1 MSERSASPAE
11 APALDSLVG
20 DTSIVK
26 MASAAAPV
34 CADTAASG
42 AVRQSA
48 QAMDEVVVSGTLRA
62 VRKSESPI
70 AVETYSKEFF
80 RKNPTPNLFEG
91 LSIANGL
98 QPQIACNVCNTGD
111 IHINGMEGPYTMVLI
126 DGMPIVSSLSTIYG
140 LMGIPTSLIQR
151 VEVVKGPASTLYG
164 SDAVAGLINIITKD
178 PKGAPRFSAD
188 IFGTTQQEI
197 NADFGA
203 KAKLGNASTL
213 LGING
218 YWYDTPHD
226 QNGDGF
232 TDVTQQRRVSVF
244 NKWSFG
250 RRGGMPA
257 SLAARLFAEE
267 RWGGQLAWNRSLRGS
282 DGVYGESILTKRA
295 ELFGTYGMDIGG
307 ERVLLEYS
315 YNYHHQ
321 DSWYGATPYFARQH
335 TAFAQARWEKTLG
348 NHNLLAGLPIRFLRY
363 DDNTPA
369 TATADGAV
377 NAPATTYLPG
387 AFVQDEWKVSRAWTT
402 LLGMRYEHH
411 NVQGSI
417 LSPRLALKWAPS
429 RYQIFRFSGG
439 NGFRVVNLATEDH
452 LALSGARALVIA
464 EELRP
469 EKSWNGSVNYTGT
482 YTPGFGSA
490 VLDLSAFYTRFSNKI
505 VPDYNTNPQQIIY
518 QNLVGYG
525 VSKGVSANLDLSV
538 RNGLKA
544 LLGATLMD
552 VYTMQEDGERAIT
565 RQTQL
570 FAPRWQATWAV
581 SYGLRESGLT
591 FDLTGKVYGPQRLPV
606 VPDDYRP
613 EYSPV
618 FALANFQATK
628 KFARSIEVYAA
639 VKNLLNFFPP
649 DPILHAD
656 DPFDRPGGKHFDEG
670 GVARPDTNPRG
681 YTFDPSYNYAP
692 LQGLK
697 ALLGLRYTMK

>member
-1 MSERSASPAE
+1 
-11 APALDSLVG
+11 
-20 DTSIVK
+20 
-26 MASAAAPV
+26 
-34 CADTAASG
+34 
-42 AVRQSA
+42 
-48 QAMDEVVVSGTLRA
+48 MDEVVVSGTLRA

-70 AVETYSKEFF
+70 AVETYTKEFF

-188 IFGTTQQEI
+188 VFGTTQQEF

-203 KAKLGNASTL
+203 KAKLGAASTL
-213 LGING
+213 IGVNG

-226 QNGDGF
+226 RNGDGF
-232 TDVTQQRRVSVF
+232 TDVTQQRRVSLF
-244 NKWSFG
+244 NKWSFS
-250 RRGGMPA
+250 RRNSLPF
-257 SLAARLFAEE
+257 SLAARLFTED

-282 DGVYGESILTKRA
+282 GDIYGESILTKRT
-295 ELFGTYGMDIGG
+295 EVFGVYGVKLGS
-307 ERVLLEYS
+307 ESVLLEYS

-335 TAFAQARWEKTLG
+335 TAFAQARWEKTVG
-348 NHNLLAGLPIRFLRY
+348 EHNILAGLPFRFLHY

-369 TATADGAV
+369 TAASDGLG
-377 NAPATTYLPG
+377 NAPARTILPG
-387 AFVQDEWKVSRAWTT
+387 IFLQDEWKMSRAWTA
-402 LLGMRYEHH
+402 LLGARYEHH
-411 NVQGSI
+411 NVQGNI
-417 LSPRLALKWAPS
+417 FSPRLALKWAPS
-429 RYQIFRFSGG
+429 RYQIWRLSGG

-452 LALSGARALVIA
+452 LALSGARTLIIA
-464 EELRP
+464 EALQP
-469 EKSWNGSVNYTGT
+469 ERSWNGTLNYTGT
-482 YTPGFGSA
+482 YTPNFGRA
-490 VLDLSAFYTRFSNKI
+490 VIDLSAFYTYFTNKI
-505 VPDYNTNPQQIIY
+505 VPDYASDPQKIIY
-518 QNLVGYG
+518 QNLAGYG
-525 VSKGVSANLDLSV
+525 VSKGVSANLDLSF

-544 LLGATLMD
+544 LLGGTLMD
-552 VYTMQEDGERAIT
+552 VYNQQEAGDGTIEKR
-565 RQTQL
+565 TQL
-570 FAPRWQATWAV
+570 FAPRWQATWAA
-581 SYGLRESGLT
+581 SYTWRGPRLT

-606 VPDDYRP
+606 VPNDFRP

-618 FALANFQATK
+618 FALANFQVTQKLTDAL
-628 KFARSIEVYAA
+628 EVYAA
-639 VKNLLNFFPP
+639 AKNLLNFFPA
-649 DPILHAD
+649 DPILHPD
-656 DPFDRPGGKHFDEG
+656 DPFDHAGGKYFDATG
-670 GVARPDTNPRG
+670 AARPDTNPRG

-692 LQGLK
+692 LQGTK